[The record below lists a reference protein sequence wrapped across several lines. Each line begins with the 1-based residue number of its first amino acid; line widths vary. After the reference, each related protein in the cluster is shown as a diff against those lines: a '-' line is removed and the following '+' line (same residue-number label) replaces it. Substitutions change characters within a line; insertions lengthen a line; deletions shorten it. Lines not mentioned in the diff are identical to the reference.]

1 MERERETSEGMFGTF
16 NGPPDDSEGPQEADP
31 GNSADVPS
39 FFSRDAAAPPSDVAP
54 STDSMSAFITKTMA
68 AVTDLDEPL
77 RDDQLLPPA
86 PRTFSEVGLS
96 KAFLTDLTLKI
107 LHYSGTPSMSQLVR
121 RLGLT
126 AEIVQQL
133 LTALS
138 EERLVEILSQS
149 DLYTGNYR
157 YRLSERGR
165 NRVNEALERS
175 RYAGPAPVTAEQYS
189 AVMKRLIEHAQDTSS
204 RARIKSILHDFV
216 LDGDISDSLARALFS
231 GKSMILYG
239 PSGNGKTV
247 LLERYSEDIGGFS
260 FVPYAIYA
268 YGQVIR
274 VYDQSIHE
282 PLEKIDDDVVMK
294 DEGRRDRRWVVIK
307 RPAIV
312 LGAEMDKEA
321 LDLGYDPSA
330 RFYQAPPHIKAQNG
344 ALIIDDFGRQQ
355 IPTRDLLTRW
365 LIPCERGWDSL
376 TLVTGEKL
384 QVPFKVQLLFSTN
397 MRVRDLAD
405 DALLRR
411 ILYKVNM
418 PNPSA
423 NNFAEILRQACR
435 TRKVHVAEGVLDYI
449 VDKMYNHPRLRPR
462 ASYARDLLDI
472 LIESASFDAREPVLD
487 HESFDHVFRLFVMQ
501 EEGEE
506 VADEAE
512 AQEHHT
518 TTY

>member
-1 MERERETSEGMFGTF
+1 MERDRESSEGMFGTF
-16 NGPPDDSEGPQEADP
+16 NGPPDDLQGSPETD
-31 GNSADVPS
+31 SADNAVPS
-39 FFSRDAAAPPSDVAP
+39 FFSRDAAPPPSDVAP

-68 AVTDLDEPL
+68 AVTDLEEPL
-77 RDDQLLPPA
+77 HDDQLLPPA

-121 RLGLT
+121 RLGLN

-133 LTALS
+133 LTALT

-149 DLYTGNYR
+149 DLFTGNYR
-157 YRLSERGR
+157 YRLSERGQ

-189 AVMKRLIEHAQDTSS
+189 SVMKRLLEHGQDTSS
-204 RARIKSILHDFV
+204 RARIKSILHDLV
-216 LDGDISDSLARALFS
+216 LDGEVSDSLARALFS

-247 LLERYSEDIGGFS
+247 LLERYAEEIGGFS
-260 FVPYAIYA
+260 FAPYAIYA

-274 VYDQSIHE
+274 VYDQSIHQ
-282 PLEKIDDDVVMK
+282 PIEKVDDDAVLK
-294 DEGRRDRRWVVIK
+294 DDSRRDRRWVVIK

-365 LIPCERGWDSL
+365 LIPSERGWDSL

-435 TRKVHVAEGVLDYI
+435 TRKVHVGDGILDYV
-449 VDKMYNHPRLRPR
+449 VDRMYNHPTLRPR
-462 ASYARDLLDI
+462 SAYARDLIDI
-472 LIESASFDAREPVLD
+472 LIQSASFDGREPVLD
-487 HESFDHVFRLFVMQ
+487 KESFDHTFQLFVMQ
-501 EEGEE
+501 EEGES
-506 VADEAE
+506 DEDELE
-512 AQEHHT
+512 AREHHSSA
-518 TTY
+518 Y

>member
-1 MERERETSEGMFGTF
+1 MEREHEHSEGIFGTF
-16 NGPPDDSEGPQEADP
+16 NGPPEAEEVAQETESEPSE
-31 GNSADVPS
+31 VPA
-39 FFSRDAAAPPSDVAP
+39 FFSRDAAPPRSDVAP
-54 STDSMSAFITKTMA
+54 PTESMSQFITKTMA
-68 AVTDLDEPL
+68 AVTDLEEPL

-107 LHYSGTPSMSQLVR
+107 LHYSGTPSMSQLTR
-121 RLGLT
+121 RLGL
-126 AEIVQQL
+126 AADIVQQL
-133 LTALS
+133 LTALT

-149 DLYTGNYR
+149 DLFTGNYR
-157 YRLSERGR
+157 YRLSERGQT
-165 NRVNEALERS
+165 RVNEALERS
-175 RYAGPAPVTAEQYS
+175 RYAGPAPVTAEQYNS
-189 AVMKRLIEHAQDTSS
+189 VMKRLLEHGQDTSS
-204 RARIKSILHDFV
+204 RARIKSILHDLV
-216 LDGDISDSLARALFS
+216 LDGDVSDSLARALFS
-231 GKSMILYG
+231 NKSMILYG

-247 LLERYSEDIGGFS
+247 LLERYAEDMGGFS

-268 YGQVIR
+268 YGQVVR

-282 PLEKIDDDVVMK
+282 PIEKIDDTVMR
-294 DEGRRDRRWVVIK
+294 DDSRRDQRWVVVK

-365 LIPCERGWDSL
+365 LIPSERGWDSL

-384 QVPFKVQLLFSTN
+384 HVPFKVQLLFSTN

-423 NNFAEILRQACR
+423 SNFQEILRQACR
-435 TRKVHVAEGVLDYI
+435 ARKVHVAEGALDY
-449 VDKMYNHPRLRPR
+449 VVERMYNHPTLQPR
-462 ASYARDLLDI
+462 SSYAGDLLEI

-487 HESFDHVFRLFVMQ
+487 RESFDHAFQMFVMQ
-501 EEGEE
+501 EDDEQT
-506 VADEAE
+506 ADEAE
-512 AQEHHT
+512 ALEHHSS
-518 TTY
+518 TY

>member
-1 MERERETSEGMFGTF
+1 MERDRETSEGMFGTF
-16 NGPPDDSEGPQEADP
+16 NGPPPEENQGEYQPPSENA
-31 GNSADVPS
+31 VPS

-54 STDSMSAFITKTMA
+54 PTDSMSAFITKTMA
-68 AVTDLDEPL
+68 AVNDQSEPL
-77 RDDQLLPPA
+77 ADDHLLPPA

-121 RLGLT
+121 RLGLNQ
-126 AEIVQQL
+126 EIVQQL
-133 LTALS
+133 LTALT

-157 YRLSERGR
+157 YRLSERGQS
-165 NRVNEALERS
+165 RVNEALERS
-175 RYAGPAPVTAEQYS
+175 RYAGPAPVTADQYS
-189 AVMKRLIEHAQDTSS
+189 VVMKRLLDHSQDTSN

-216 LDGDISDSLARALFS
+216 LDGEISDSLARALFS
-231 GKSMILYG
+231 GKSVIIYG

-247 LLERYSEDIGGFS
+247 LLERYSQDMGGFS

-282 PLEKIDDDVVMK
+282 PIEKIDDEAVVK
-294 DEGRRDRRWVVIK
+294 DDARRDRRWVVVK

-312 LGAEMDKEA
+312 LGAEMDKDS

-344 ALIIDDFGRQQ
+344 ALIIDDFGRQS

-365 LIPCERGWDSL
+365 LIPTERGWDSL

-411 ILYKVNM
+411 ILYKVQM

-423 NNFAEILRQACR
+423 NNFAEILRQQCR
-435 TRKVHVAEGVLDYI
+435 ARKVHVAEGALDYV

-472 LIESASFDAREPVLD
+472 LVQSASFDGREPLLD
-487 HESFDHVFRLFVMQ
+487 RENFDHVFQLFVMQ

-506 VADEAE
+506 EAE
-512 AQEHHT
+512 QLDAREHHSSAL
-518 TTY
+518 